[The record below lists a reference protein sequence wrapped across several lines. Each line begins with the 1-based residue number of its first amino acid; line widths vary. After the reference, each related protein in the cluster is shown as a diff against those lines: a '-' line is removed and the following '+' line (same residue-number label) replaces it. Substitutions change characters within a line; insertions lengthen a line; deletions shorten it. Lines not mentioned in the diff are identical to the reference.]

1 MAYRT
6 ALQIGPPVSM
16 GTTTGMGCG
25 CAGLG
30 CSCSQSGGLGLF
42 DSGMDFSAWGIPEWS
57 IVAVGAYALLSL
69 VGDTKRGARRVKAVA
84 IGGYKGARSAR
95 RANPSR
101 RRRARR

>member
-6 ALQIGPPVSM
+6 AAQIGPPVSM
-16 GTTTGMGCG
+16 QGMGCG
-25 CAGLG
+25 CSGLG
-30 CSCSQSGGLGLF
+30 CSCSSGLGLF

-84 IGGYKGARSAR
+84 SGAYKGARSAR